1 MSLVGWMVVLIIF
14 NPWFRYCSFSLK
26 KNKTKKTLSYHIL
39 IMLILDSCD
48 ISVHTTPLLLHTGLK
63 SVLLHTGLKD
73 VLLHTGLKDVLL
85 HTGLKDVLLHTGLKD
100 VLLHTGLK
108 DVLLHTGLL
117 GVCLYCYRL
126 RRPLTKEP
134 SQDSPASVKKMNL
147 YSWVVK
153 GATPEAVSYHGY
165 CVYAA
170 NINPCSLSLSHTDG
184 EVCGVPPGDK
194 EAHEGDSWREVPS
207 QAAHS
212 TATCP

>member
-1 MSLVGWMVVLIIF
+1 MYYLILGSVIVAF
-14 NPWFRYCSFSLK
+14 LL
-26 KNKTKKTLSYHIL
+26 KNKNKIKKH
-39 IMLILDSCD
+39 LILPDSYNAYIDSCD
-48 ISVHTTPLLLHTGLK
+48 ISVHTTPFLLHTGLK

-85 HTGLKDVLLHTGLKD
+85 HTGLKDVLLH
-100 VLLHTGLK
+100 
-108 DVLLHTGLL
+108 GLL

-134 SQDSPASVKKMNL
+134 SQESPASVKKMSL

-170 NINPCSLSLSHTDG
+170 KINPCSLSHTDG